1 MEVYMDLF
9 EKTENR
15 IEKKNEKRSIDVSPT
30 KHHKR
35 YGTKKP
41 VEKFD
46 KQDIISRWR
55 EDI

>member
-1 MEVYMDLF
+1 MDLF